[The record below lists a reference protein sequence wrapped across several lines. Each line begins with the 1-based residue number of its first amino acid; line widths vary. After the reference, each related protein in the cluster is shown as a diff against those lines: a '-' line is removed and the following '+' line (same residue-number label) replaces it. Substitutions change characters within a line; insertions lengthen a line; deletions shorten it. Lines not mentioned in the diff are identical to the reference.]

1 MSKASDA
8 GKGDTPRPL
17 SIPKKEYDKKWD
29 KIFKKKKQDPVEE
42 LDWDKITT
50 LDDVRLLIKLAFPV
64 LKVSNSRIE
73 EVRPC
78 RLCRGGSDR

>member
-1 MSKASDA
+1 MF
-8 GKGDTPRPL
+8 
-17 SIPKKEYDKKWD
+17 

-50 LDDVRLLIKLAFPV
+50 LEDVRLLIKLAFPV

-73 EVRPC
+73 EVRH
-78 RLCRGGSDR
+78 LLKEKE